1 MSRPRAAAAQSSAAS
16 AATVLKPPA
25 DAPVRTPNSNPI
37 PTPFASHFRPLGLGA
52 LPPAPYPAPFYY
64 MGRPPLFPPVMPPG
78 AFPGPSMY
86 PPLPPPPGGFVPHP
100 GIPSPQFGRPPSL
113 PVAPASEPHFIVYV
127 GNIASTVCG
136 LVKSWKRVSNPCGG
150 TPIKLGFCEFGSGE
164 DSLRAKRFLNKLSV
178 DGQELVVNV
187 NAATKEY
194 LEKYGENATEEKV
207 EEAEMQKIRCMVE
220 ERRRT
225 KLPGSPTSPV
235 QTSASIGDADGDGNI
250 RGSALEERKV
260 RRRCEKEEHL
270 GEMKA
275 PGSQGWEGREVTAA
289 VKSSLQIDAASS
301 MDVAKKHNTVN
312 DERKSQHN
320 AIFASLEGDGFHK
333 SNDEEKGTVSVPA
346 LVSDKQNNSAPGEK
360 VGFELQS
367 TSKSVDKKTLDAEQ
381 LLATVPKTKEELF
394 AYVINWEIYDKHGL
408 HAKIMPWASKKG
420 SQYLAIKEH
429 VDAAAILEPL
439 AGHLE
444 DDTEKFFLSLW
455 RKLIFEIKKVETG
468 LA

>member
-1 MSRPRAAAAQSSAAS
+1 MR
-16 AATVLKPPA
+16 PPA
-25 DAPVRTPNSNPI
+25 RK
-37 PTPFASHFRPLGLGA
+37 ASLMFVSEDLMILHDLWCVSTTLICLVPCKKGGPHVCFRRSDDLTRPL
-52 LPPAPYPAPFYY
+52 
-64 MGRPPLFPPVMPPG
+64 
-78 AFPGPSMY
+78 
-86 PPLPPPPGGFVPHP
+86 
-100 GIPSPQFGRPPSL
+100 
-113 PVAPASEPHFIVYV
+113 
-127 GNIASTVCG
+127 VCG

-320 AIFASLEGDGFHK
+320 ARDGFHK

-420 SQYLAIKEH
+420 SQYLGEVLAAF
-429 VDAAAILEPL
+429 VDYI
-439 AGHLE
+439 
-444 DDTEKFFLSLW
+444 
-455 RKLIFEIKKVETG
+455 IFS
-468 LA
+468 

>member
-1 MSRPRAAAAQSSAAS
+1 MR
-16 AATVLKPPA
+16 PPA
-25 DAPVRTPNSNPI
+25 RK
-37 PTPFASHFRPLGLGA
+37 ASLMFVSEDLMILHDLWCVSTTLICLVPCKKGGPHVCFRRSDDLTRPL
-52 LPPAPYPAPFYY
+52 
-64 MGRPPLFPPVMPPG
+64 
-78 AFPGPSMY
+78 
-86 PPLPPPPGGFVPHP
+86 
-100 GIPSPQFGRPPSL
+100 
-113 PVAPASEPHFIVYV
+113 
-127 GNIASTVCG
+127 VCG

-320 AIFASLEGDGFHK
+320 AKGDGFHK

-420 SQYLAIKEH
+420 SQYLGEVLAAF
-429 VDAAAILEPL
+429 VDYI
-439 AGHLE
+439 
-444 DDTEKFFLSLW
+444 
-455 RKLIFEIKKVETG
+455 IFS
-468 LA
+468 